1 MILTAARP
9 VAAPLDC
16 ARMSNVSARGFYFQW
31 FFASLI
37 MVAFLA
43 SLFAVSYAA
52 ERWSPWAVPTSTPM
66 AAATTVGEICLETHE
81 GNVVVR
87 FRAAQGWSFT
97 ETQLAV
103 ASALEGIPRAEAGIP
118 IIGRFPRRT
127 VHTPVV
133 KEFTYSIPLAELGV
147 SPDEEVIVA
156 AHASVVNTTG
166 VEEGGWGRGER
177 FTPRGNPATY
187 FRYSITGG

>member
-1 MILTAARP
+1 MRY
-9 VAAPLDC
+9 APL
-16 ARMSNVSARGFYFQW
+16 AIPGFLVVFGGP
-31 FFASLI
+31 AVLNDETCVEL
-37 MVAFLA
+37 VAGQ
-43 SLFAVSYAA
+43 
-52 ERWSPWAVPTSTPM
+52 PIPM
-66 AAATTVGEICLETHE
+66 AAGTTVGEICLETHE

-127 VHTPVV
+127 AHTPVV

-147 SPDEEVIVA
+147 APGEEVIVA
-156 AHASVVNTTG
+156 AHASAVNTTG
-166 VEEGGWGRGER
+166 VEEGGWGHGER
-177 FTPRGNPATY
+177 FTPRGNPAMY
-187 FRYSITGG
+187 LRYSITD

>member
-1 MILTAARP
+1 MRHSVIVRP
-9 VAAPLDC
+9 
-16 ARMSNVSARGFYFQW
+16 G
-31 FFASLI
+31 
-37 MVAFLA
+37 
-43 SLFAVSYAA
+43 FAVVCGALAIGGGSEVLPAHLDSVLSSRGSQLTPA
-52 ERWSPWAVPTSTPM
+52 LEECVELVAGQPVPM

-97 ETQLAV
+97 ETHLAV

-118 IIGRFPRRT
+118 IVGRFPHRT
-127 VHTPVV
+127 AHTPAVE
-133 KEFTYSIPLAELGV
+133 EFTYSIPLAELGV

-187 FRYSITGG
+187 FRYTITG